1 MRARAPLLIQRVTLR
16 LFAAA
21 TLCAASLASAQSPPL
36 ADYVKDHWWGIRRD
50 EAASLFDASA
60 VPALAAMLASETPYC
75 TGVVA
80 MLVAVGD
87 ERAVDVLIAFVE
99 KPYANPALASV
110 YESARA
116 SAIGGLG
123 QLARRIGSERA
134 LNYLI
139 DGLTPDVWGERNVH
153 GVAGW
158 TQVYEGYDALLSEYA
173 IHGLAYSGDP
183 RAGEALRALQ
193 RSPTP
198 AQARLRKGLDKTL
211 EQWLAIYDKVAADGC
226 PADPCSPAR

>member
-1 MRARAPLLIQRVTLR
+1 MRARALR
-16 LFAAA
+16 LIRAVTPRVWALVA
-21 TLCAASLASAQSPPL
+21 LCAASLASAQPPPV
-36 ADYVKDHWWGIRRD
+36 ADYVKEHWWGIRRD
-50 EAASLFDASA
+50 EAVKLFDASA
-60 VPALAAMLASETPYC
+60 VPALDAMLQSESPYC
-75 TGVVA
+75 TGVVG
-80 MLVAVGD
+80 MLVAIGD

-116 SAIGGLG
+116 SAITGLG

-134 LNYLI
+134 LSYLI
-139 DGLTPDVWGERNVH
+139 EGLTPDVWGQRNVH

-211 EQWLAIYDKVAADGC
+211 EQWLAIY
-226 PADPCSPAR
+226 